1 MQGGGRRPAG
11 RWGALIHR
19 LAPACITLFTVCTTP
34 AGSGGAGRRKE
45 RPPTHAVVSHTARHA
60 GRKQNQTES
69 APPRIASRPALP
81 WPAGAIGRHRR
92 GTGRAGRPRR
102 RWRHG
107 SEARARKSWGES
119 QGAGPPAMMIRNPDQ
134 PGPDSPDPA
143 AAAVTVSNVG
153 GRAGQQGS
161 RPQGGG
167 CRELSTSL
175 PWFATLHW
183 HFEVRTRVRLRGLRT
198 HCVRTARPS
207 RHYALMTTLC
217 SQLFLVFLYL
227 LQ

>member
-1 MQGGGRRPAG
+1 MIGFGFHRPAG
-11 RWGALIHR
+11 
-19 LAPACITLFTVCTTP
+19 
-34 AGSGGAGRRKE
+34 
-45 RPPTHAVVSHTARHA
+45 
-60 GRKQNQTES
+60 
-69 APPRIASRPALP
+69 AS
-81 WPAGAIGRHRR
+81 GRHRR
-92 GTGRAGRPRR
+92 GTVRAGR

-107 SEARARKSWGES
+107 SEARARKSWGEA

-153 GRAGQQGS
+153 GRAGQQVS

-207 RHYALMTTLC
+207 RHCALMTTLC

-227 LQ
+227 LQYLMNSAEIDDDKMKIINIAISTKYKINYRIDNKKQTTKQSKLNYRTAKYNTEVYVKK